1 MQTLHVH
8 CANHA
13 NQHSLLVIPVPRCS
27 GAQSTDYAATIRR
40 AFQHDGLQGAVDAL
54 PLERRF
60 KLSNV
65 KDVSPS
71 THSCSSQPQN
81 PSTRSLPEP

>member
-1 MQTLHVH
+1 MLM
-8 CANHA
+8 
-13 NQHSLLVIPVPRCS
+13 SRGS
-27 GAQSTDYAATIRR
+27 GSQSTDYAATIRR

-65 KDVSPS
+65 KDVRPS
-71 THSCSSQPQN
+71 AAPRRLLAAFCIKAGPQADC
-81 PSTRSLPEP
+81 LDAAQAVGAA